1 MALYVIVVCQWVYF
15 VYYLSPFAHERDN
28 SLILQTDTPKKEVW
42 CSLSLHR
49 PIAGFVNFC
58 PVTIDGSQSDE
69 YLLTVAK
76 HEVLHALVWISF
88 TLKFNI

>member
-1 MALYVIVVCQWVYF
+1 MFID
-15 VYYLSPFAHERDN
+15 H
-28 SLILQTDTPKKEVW
+28 SLL
-42 CSLSLHR
+42 R

-76 HEVLHALVWISF
+76 HEVLHALV
-88 TLKFNI
+88 